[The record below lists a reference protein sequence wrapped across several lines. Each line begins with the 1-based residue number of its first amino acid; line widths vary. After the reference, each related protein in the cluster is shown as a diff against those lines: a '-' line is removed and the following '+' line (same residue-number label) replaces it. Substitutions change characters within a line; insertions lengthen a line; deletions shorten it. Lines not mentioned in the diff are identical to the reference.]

1 MNRSPPPHK
10 IDSFFILYFLSNR
23 VRAKTRTH
31 PPFGA
36 WRRRGSFYA
45 DFWVD
50 IAKKRQGGKKALTIG
65 ARCGILY
72 L

>member
-1 MNRSPPPHK
+1 MNRSPPHK

-31 PPFGA
+31 PPF
-36 WRRRGSFYA
+36 RRLAPEGVPLYA

-65 ARCGILY
+65 ARRGILY
-72 L
+72 I

>member
-1 MNRSPPPHK
+1 MNRSPPHK

-36 WRRRGSFYA
+36 WRRRGFLYA

-50 IAKKRQGGKKALTIG
+50 IAKKRQGGKKVLTIG
-65 ARCGILY
+65 ARRGILY
-72 L
+72 I